1 MGDVIETI
9 VRTFSE
15 RGSEAYGSECVTQL
29 EHALQSAQLASAERA
44 GDALVAAALLHDIG
58 HILDAG
64 ALPTDCDA
72 NLDDRHE
79 ERAYDWLVDHFRARG
94 GRPCAVAC
102 SGEAVLVHGR
112 AGIRKKRFRR
122 RRTRATW
129 IRAARCRKRS

>member
-1 MGDVIETI
+1 MADAIETI

-15 RGSEAYGSECVTQL
+15 RGSAAYGTECVTQL

-64 ALPTDCDA
+64 ELPADCEA

-79 ERAYDWLVDHFRARG
+79 ARAYDWLNNH
-94 GRPCAVAC
+94 
-102 SGEAVLVHGR
+102 
-112 AGIRKKRFRR
+112 
-122 RRTRATW
+122 
-129 IRAARCRKRS
+129 